1 MATRIGKNPLKDT
14 SILVI
19 DSDAGIASLMKDVLS
34 KIGFGKVFTAFDGFE
49 GVSKIKEEHVDF
61 IITDWELRPRPD
73 KLELIPQNATI
84 TTRYG
89 QFPPINGASFV
100 KSLRHSPKSPNPFV
114 PVIMMVSKAMS
125 NLVMFARDAGV
136 NEIMLKPIVA
146 EDLCDRIVRIID
158 SPRAF
163 VTSNEYKGPCRRR
176 KDSGAPDGAGDRR
189 KLNIQVIEFDPRL
202 HHV

>member
-1 MATRIGKNPLKDT
+1 MAKRIGKNPLKDT

-19 DSDAGIASLMKDVLS
+19 DSDAGIASLMKDVLT
-34 KIGFGKVFTAFDGFE
+34 KIGFGKVMTAFDGFE
-49 GVSKIKEEHVDF
+49 GVNKIKEQHVDF

-73 KLELIPQNATI
+73 KLDLIPKNSVI

-89 QFPPINGASFV
+89 DFPPINGASFV

-114 PVIMMVSKAMS
+114 PVIMMVSQAVS
-125 NLVMFARDAGV
+125 NLIMFARDSGV
-136 NEIMLKPIVA
+136 NEIMLKPIAA

-158 SPRAF
+158 MPRPF
-163 VTSNEYKGPCRRR
+163 VTGKEYKGPCRRR
-176 KDSGAPDGAGDRR
+176 KDHGAPKGETDRR
-189 KLNIQVIEFDPRL
+189 KLTIQVIEFDPRL